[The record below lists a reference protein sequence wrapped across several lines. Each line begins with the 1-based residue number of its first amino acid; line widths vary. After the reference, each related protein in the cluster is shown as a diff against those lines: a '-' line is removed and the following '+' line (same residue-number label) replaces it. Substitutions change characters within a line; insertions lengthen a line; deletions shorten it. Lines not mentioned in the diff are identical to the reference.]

1 MHPAPHPGTAS
12 AIIAPVPSV
21 SPPLDLLYSI
31 GDGRA
36 DPVHS
41 SLKDDYG
48 KHSRISA
55 AERVYQ
61 KYGVNY
67 LVVPTLPFGP
77 TPEHR
82 NYGYGYIDIP
92 QDVYENLIYSVLK
105 SLAQQGFKK
114 IVIFRGCGGHHLDN
128 TAKRFNSDFDG
139 VSVAYLPNHPFFD
152 VWCKHGD
159 PNLPGGHADSFTT
172 SLALFKRSETVRNDK
187 IYNPYSEEPDW
198 EDPDLDFSKYSK
210 TGVIGDPTQATKDL
224 GEKLW
229 NSTVDAVADI
239 FKEIATN

>member
-1 MHPAPHPGTAS
+1 MFE
-12 AIIAPVPSV
+12 
-21 SPPLDLLYSI
+21 
-31 GDGRA
+31 
-36 DPVHS
+36 
-41 SLKDDYG
+41 YG
-48 KHSRISA
+48 KLTYLENKTRIDEGCMAVLPIGCTEQQGPHTSVDFDTWLASELSISA
-55 AERVYQ
+55 AERACQ
-61 KYGVNY
+61 KYGVN
-67 LVVPTLPFGP
+67 
-77 TPEHR
+77 
-82 NYGYGYIDIP
+82 
-92 QDVYENLIYSVLK
+92 
-105 SLAQQGFKK
+105 
-114 IVIFRGCGGHHLDN
+114 
-128 TAKRFNSDFDG
+128 DFDG